1 MALVKLSGKPGAEC
15 EHLISVSSAAPYIPP
30 DPLKEESL
38 MTMQEKGLISST
50 RMTEC
55 AEHDNSASVE
65 GICPMFPIFYEE
77 HIQPDLFTFPFI
89 QAGRKDGASLGGQEC
104 RLSNFWGTGIAFV
117 KAQRSSIDVSIS
129 IWQCGGSTKK
139 EKICN

>member
-1 MALVKLSGKPGAEC
+1 MALVKLSGKPGMEC

-55 AEHDNSASVE
+55 IENDNSASVE
-65 GICPMFPIFYEE
+65 GIWPMFPIFYEE

-89 QAGRKDGASLGGQEC
+89 QVGRKDGVC
-104 RLSNFWGTGIAFV
+104 RLINCWGTGIAFV

-139 EKICN
+139 ENICN